1 MKLVI
6 FDCDGT
12 LVDSQHVIVE
22 AMERA
27 WRKLGLTPPTRARTL
42 SIVGLSLVQAMEALG
57 DGSAG
62 FPAVELAEAYKG
74 EFQQLRTDA
83 AFHEP
88 LFPGTREVLDA
99 LAARSDMLVG
109 MATGKSQRGVRMV
122 MGHHGLFDR
131 FVTIQTA
138 DDAPSKPHP
147 AMVHQACAE
156 AGVSP
161 KRAVVVG
168 DTSFDMLMAR
178 SAGAGAIGVDW
189 GYHPTAD
196 LHQSGAQRVLSSF
209 DELLP
214 ALDEMWRG

>member
-27 WRKLGLTPPTRARTL
+27 WRRLGLTPPARERTL

-57 DGSAG
+57 DGSAA
-62 FPAVELAEAYKG
+62 FPAHELAEAYKG
-74 EFQQLRTDA
+74 EFQHLRTDPG
-83 AFHEP
+83 FHEP
-88 LFPGTREVLDA
+88 LFPGTREVLDT
-99 LAARSDMLVG
+99 LAARSDVLVG

-156 AGVSP
+156 AGVAP
-161 KRAVVVG
+161 EQAVVIG

-178 SAGAGAIGVDW
+178 AAGAGAIGVGW
-189 GYHPTAD
+189 GYHPVEELQRA
-196 LHQSGAQRVLSSF
+196 GAQQVLGDFS
-209 DELLP
+209 ELIP
-214 ALDEMWRG
+214 ALEDFWGA